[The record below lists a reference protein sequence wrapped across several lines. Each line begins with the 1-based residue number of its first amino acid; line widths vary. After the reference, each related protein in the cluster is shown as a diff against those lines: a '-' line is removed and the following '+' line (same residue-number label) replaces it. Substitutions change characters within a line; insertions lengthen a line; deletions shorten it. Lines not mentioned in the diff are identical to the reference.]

1 MTPALLVRT
10 SRRCSR
16 FRKLSAEALMVARSA
31 RSRCRN
37 SRRPSDDGWE
47 FLISDMAASAL
58 SLERPAT

>member
-1 MTPALLVRT
+1 
-10 SRRCSR
+10 
-16 FRKLSAEALMVARSA
+16 MVARSA